1 MFASEL
7 ATLRRVGLRSL
18 LVQGLAILSVLTS
31 ALCMWKA
38 LSLAADTETPVV
50 VVLSG
55 SMEPGFQRGDL
66 LFLSRP
72 SSPYK
77 IGDITVYNVP
87 GSNGQATPI
96 VHRVL
101 EIHDMYV
108 PLTPR
113 FVPQIR
119 KKLTQP
125 PAKGPA
131 TSAF

>member
-7 ATLRRVGLRSL
+7 ASIRRMGVRAF
-18 LVQGLAILSVLTS
+18 LAQALALLSVLTS
-31 ALCMWKA
+31 ALCMWKC
-38 LSLAADTETPVV
+38 LSLYADTETPVV

-72 SSPYK
+72 SGAYK

-87 GSNGQATPI
+87 GTNGQATPI

-108 PLTPR
+108 LSSFHPSFLPW
-113 FVPQIR
+113 
-119 KKLTQP
+119 
-125 PAKGPA
+125 
-131 TSAF
+131 